1 MTVKDL
7 FSACDS
13 ALLTKCFCEADG
25 IIDAE
30 SAEHL
35 CQRLDKLVPVFSE
48 ENIILG
54 TKYVSF
60 DEELPAGIGVTVY
73 KKSDIAENFRE
84 LSVNSGNTL
93 TENEA
98 VELSDMIDGIG
109 GHSAELMSW
118 CEIFGCEIDEDNAR
132 SLGKERL
139 MAEIMC
145 AMTCYGYSEAEIDR
159 ARAKTGASTTDNDGI
174 SLDKMAMLLF
184 GGELPQNDEPLFSA
198 ETVANMVNTYNVL
211 SGYYEKVLKHH

>member
-13 ALLTKCFCEADG
+13 ALLIKCFCGADG

-30 SAEHL
+30 SAERL
-35 CQRLDKLVPVFSE
+35 CQRLDKLVPVFSD

-60 DEELPAGIGVTVY
+60 DEELPDGIGVTVY
-73 KKSDIAENFRE
+73 KKSDIAENFRQ
-84 LSVNSGNTL
+84 LSVSSGNTL
-93 TENEA
+93 TDKAA

-118 CEIFGCEIDEDNAR
+118 RDIFGCEIDEDNAQR
-132 SLGKERL
+132 LGNERF

-159 ARAKTGASTTDNDGI
+159 ARAKTGASATDNDGI

-184 GGELPQNDEPLFSA
+184 GSELPQNDEPFFSA

-211 SGYYEKVLKHH
+211 SSYYEKVLKHH

>member
-7 FSACDS
+7 FLACDS
-13 ALLTKCFCEADG
+13 ALLIKCFCEADG
-25 IIDAE
+25 IIDE
-30 SAEHL
+30 DSAERL
-35 CQRLDKLVPVFSE
+35 CQRLDKLMPVFSE

-54 TKYVSF
+54 TEYVSF

-84 LSVNSGNTL
+84 LSVNSGNTI
-93 TENEA
+93 TDKEA
-98 VELSDMIDGIG
+98 VRLSDMINGIG

-118 CEIFGCEIDEDNAR
+118 CDIFGCEIDEDNVR
-132 SLGKERL
+132 FLGKERL

-159 ARAKTGASTTDNDGI
+159 ARAKTGTSTTDNDGI

-184 GGELPQNDEPLFSA
+184 GGELPQNDESFFST